1 MVEKLI
7 EEPLKDW
14 DHFQELF
21 SVCEGKI
28 LSSLALT
35 GEFVVTAVISL
46 SLSLSLV
53 NSVIVHS
60 TAQRQIGETA
70 LNETSSRSHQIL
82 RLVLI
87 LLVIFL

>member
-46 SLSLSLV
+46 SLSLSL
-53 NSVIVHS
+53 IVLS
-60 TAQRQIGETA
+60 CILQLKDKLGRQP
-70 LNETSSRSHQIL
+70 
-82 RLVLI
+82 
-87 LLVIFL
+87 

>member
-46 SLSLSLV
+46 SLSLS
-53 NSVIVHS
+53 
-60 TAQRQIGETA
+60 R
-70 LNETSSRSHQIL
+70 
-82 RLVLI
+82 
-87 LLVIFL
+87 